1 MTRDEFA
8 KSYANRLLESTDP
21 IHEAGV
27 IAGELTDLVSD
38 EDEEEVTDQDKDIII
53 DKVKYM
59 VNDEM
64 NRSED
69 TRELDE
75 DAIIEALDVL
85 EKGEI

>member
-1 MTRDEFA
+1 MTQKELIA
-8 KSYANRLLESTDP
+8 HYSGRLLDAPNP
-21 IHEAGV
+21 IDEALV
-27 IAGELTDLVSD
+27 ISEELEQQVQD
-38 EDEEEVTDQDKDIII
+38 EDIDMSEKDRDKILYEIRFT
-53 DKVKYM
+53 

-85 EKGEI
+85 EKGQI